1 MRNALLLVVLALSL
15 AACGSKKKS
24 PASPQNMD
32 TTDPKAAPNEREEQD
47 VNTPADPDDAA
58 KSSDPCEG
66 GE

>member
-1 MRNALLLVVLALSL
+1 MRNALLLLILALSL

-24 PASPQNMD
+24 PAAPMNMD
-32 TTDPKAAPNEREEQD
+32 TTDPKAEQREEENI
-47 VNTPADPDDAA
+47 NTPADRDDAE